1 MAELYLSDERPADK
15 LLEELEEVFPAPV
28 FGPTDSIE
36 KIMYISGQRS
46 VVEYLKTKLED

>member
-28 FGPTDSIE
+28 FGPTDNIE

-46 VVEYLKTKLED
+46 VIEYLKLKLED